1 MNLTLREA
9 TAFMA
14 HLSPVAPPLAL
25 SSRRRRALTSRA
37 KPLCF
42 EVYLI
47 EGGQPTNADGQI
59 IVSTG
64 GFFFTGTEGS
74 NPSPSSGE
82 SNDEGVLVMS
92 RINDVVPIAVDWQL
106 NPTNNGYKVT
116 NLFVSGINMASMQHS
131 EVVSVVQ
138 RNSGQ
143 VQALL
148 VAMREKNASNG
159 ILR

>member
-1 MNLTLREA
+1 MIWTPSPRPPWSEWLMNLTLREA

-25 SSRRRRALTSRA
+25 SSRRRRALTSRV

-47 EGGQPTNADGQI
+47 EGGQPTKADGQI

-82 SNDEGVLVMS
+82 S
-92 RINDVVPIAVDWQL
+92 A
-106 NPTNNGYKVT
+106 TNCTGGPGDRGGT
-116 NLFVSGINMASMQHS
+116 LG
-131 EVVSVVQ
+131 
-138 RNSGQ
+138 RG
-143 VQALL
+143 
-148 VAMREKNASNG
+148 
-159 ILR
+159 

>member
-1 MNLTLREA
+1 MIWTPSPRPPWSEWLMNLTLRDA

-47 EGGQPTNADGQI
+47 EGGQPTKADGQI

-74 NPSPSSGE
+74 NPSSSSGE
-82 SNDEGVLVMS
+82 SRVRTGDIG
-92 RINDVVPIAVDWQL
+92 
-106 NPTNNGYKVT
+106 NGTY
-116 NLFVSGINMASMQHS
+116 
-131 EVVSVVQ
+131 
-138 RNSGQ
+138 
-143 VQALL
+143 
-148 VAMREKNASNG
+148 
-159 ILR
+159 LRHG

>member
-1 MNLTLREA
+1 MIWTPSPRPPWSEWLMNLTLREA

-14 HLSPVAPPLAL
+14 HLSPIAPPLAP

-47 EGGQPTNADGQI
+47 EGGQPTKADGQI

-74 NPSPSSGE
+74 NPSPSTSE
-82 SNDEGVLVMS
+82 SIVRTGDIG
-92 RINDVVPIAVDWQL
+92 
-106 NPTNNGYKVT
+106 NGTY
-116 NLFVSGINMASMQHS
+116 
-131 EVVSVVQ
+131 
-138 RNSGQ
+138 
-143 VQALL
+143 
-148 VAMREKNASNG
+148 
-159 ILR
+159 LRHG

>member
-1 MNLTLREA
+1 MIWTPSPRPPWSEWLMNLTLREA

-59 IVSTG
+59 IVSTA

-74 NPSPSSGE
+74 NLSPSTGE
-82 SNDEGVLVMS
+82 SCANLLPRSGRRIYFIALV
-92 RINDVVPIAVDWQL
+92 
-106 NPTNNGYKVT
+106 
-116 NLFVSGINMASMQHS
+116 
-131 EVVSVVQ
+131 
-138 RNSGQ
+138 
-143 VQALL
+143 
-148 VAMREKNASNG
+148 
-159 ILR
+159 

>member
-1 MNLTLREA
+1 MIWTPSPRPPWSEWLMNLTLREA

-82 SNDEGVLVMS
+82 SAANLTSSIRSQS
-92 RINDVVPIAVDWQL
+92 R
-106 NPTNNGYKVT
+106 
-116 NLFVSGINMASMQHS
+116 S
-131 EVVSVVQ
+131 VVSLAGD
-138 RNSGQ
+138 RG
-143 VQALL
+143 L
-148 VAMREKNASNG
+148 VEPVFEFGEVAAHMRA
-159 ILR
+159 

>member
-1 MNLTLREA
+1 MIWTPSPRPPWSEWLMNLTLREA

-14 HLSPVAPPLAL
+14 HFSPVAPPLAL

-47 EGGQPTNADGQI
+47 EGGQPTKADGQI

-74 NPSPSSGE
+74 NPSPSTSGE
-82 SNDEGVLVMS
+82 SAANLTSLWGLS
-92 RINDVVPIAVDWQL
+92 RSTSAIRQTPAHGLPAVEFAGWSCQ
-106 NPTNNGYKVT
+106 
-116 NLFVSGINMASMQHS
+116 
-131 EVVSVVQ
+131 
-138 RNSGQ
+138 
-143 VQALL
+143 
-148 VAMREKNASNG
+148 
-159 ILR
+159 

>member
-1 MNLTLREA
+1 
-9 TAFMA
+9 MA

-74 NPSPSSGE
+74 NLSPSTGE
-82 SNDEGVLVMS
+82 SRANFIPTPKRKGKTPPRAVYRKSEMGYVELHGWRLPFGMTDEAS
-92 RINDVVPIAVDWQL
+92 RC
-106 NPTNNGYKVT
+106 
-116 NLFVSGINMASMQHS
+116 
-131 EVVSVVQ
+131 
-138 RNSGQ
+138 
-143 VQALL
+143 
-148 VAMREKNASNG
+148 
-159 ILR
+159 

>member
-1 MNLTLREA
+1 
-9 TAFMA
+9 MA

-74 NPSPSSGE
+74 NLSPSSEE
-82 SNDEGVLVMS
+82 SV
-92 RINDVVPIAVDWQL
+92 A
-106 NPTNNGYKVT
+106 
-116 NLFVSGINMASMQHS
+116 NLTSSIRRQFRS
-131 EVVSVVQ
+131 VVSLATVPVVWTA
-138 RNSGQ
+138 SG
-143 VQALL
+143 
-148 VAMREKNASNG
+148 ENK
-159 ILR
+159 LRLAAG